1 MKLYVM
7 RHGPAEDEA
16 PDGLDH
22 SRALTVSGRERVR
35 WVAKKLG
42 ELGEAPRFVVASPL
56 VRALQTAEVVH
67 TTLGLESAVEAHTAL
82 APGGAGSA
90 FVLAMQKAGKKRL
103 MVVGHEPDV
112 SILCARLLGNPLP
125 HGFLKGMVVSL
136 RVDVDVA
143 GSAPTVGLRFVLD
156 PKTLELL
163 ADHRGVRTPAPRSSR
178 GA

>member
-1 MKLYVM
+1 M

-35 WVAKKLG
+35 YVAKRLSD
-42 ELGEAPRFVVASPL
+42 LGEAPRALVTSPL

-67 TTLGLESAVEAHTAL
+67 TTLGLDSPVEAHTAF
-82 APGGAGSA
+82 APGGAAVA
-90 FVLAMQKAGKKRL
+90 FVAAAQKAGRKRL

-112 SILCARLLGNPLP
+112 SILCARLLGSPLP
-125 HGFLKGMVVSL
+125 HGFLKAMVVSL
-136 RVDVDVA
+136 RVDQNPQGGDGLA
-143 GSAPTVGLRFVLD
+143 VGLRFVLD

-163 ADHRGVRTPAPRSSR
+163 ADHRGA
-178 GA
+178 